1 MHLTSSF
8 VVALLFSKHHAH
20 KLMRSIFVMTKPSIG
35 DARPSISMQGLA
47 EGDDAFLAAATI
59 VLFVRNQFLA
69 MPINCWSRSNLLQ
82 TQLSI
87 TMSAVIFTS
96 TLTFAAAP
104 AILAPAF
111 RLSMTPS

>member
-1 MHLTSSF
+1 MHVTSSF
-8 VVALLFSKHHAH
+8 VVALLFSKHHPH
-20 KLMRSIFVMTKPSIG
+20 ELMRSIFVMPKPSIG

-47 EGDDAFLAAATI
+47 EGDIAFLAASKI

-69 MPINCWSRSNLLQ
+69 VPINCWSRSNLWQ

-87 TMSAVIFTS
+87 TMSAVNFTS
-96 TLTFAAAP
+96 MLSIAATP

-111 RLSMTPS
+111 RL